1 MSLPWEHQETIR
13 LLKGAPGTMY
23 QESDEVNR
31 AIFRDWIR
39 SLLQTQEVTITFL
52 KADGAEREMLCTLN
66 HDKIQWNPTS
76 TATLSENAKE
86 RKKNNEVL
94 SVWDVNKREWRSF
107 RFDRLKKIHVDLN
120 FE

>member
-1 MSLPWEHQETIR
+1 MSLPWEQQETIR

-66 HDKIQWNPTS
+66 YEKIQWTPS
-76 TATLSENAKE
+76 TKYVSESAKE
-86 RKKNNEVL
+86 RKKSDEVL

>member
-1 MSLPWEHQETIR
+1 MSMPWDQQETIR
-13 LLKGAPGTMY
+13 ILKGAPGTMY

-66 HDKIQWNPTS
+66 HDKIQWTPS
-76 TATLSENAKE
+76 TKPVTEGAKE
-86 RKKNNEVL
+86 RKKSDESL
-94 SVWDVNKREWRSF
+94 SVWDVNKKEWRSF